1 MVKKT
6 VLWGLV
12 LACMGMI
19 FSFSAQTSDMSNEL
33 SSSLLDDIIRFFAVN
48 ANSDTIEFLS
58 VFIRKLAHFSEY
70 ALLGTLIFLL
80 MRAGYNVKGKRG
92 VIMPTVFS
100 SCYAVT
106 DELHQLFVG
115 GRSCQVTDVVIDT
128 LGAMAGV
135 LFLLLICTFSER
147 RRK

>member
-6 VLWGLV
+6 VLWGLM

-19 FSFSAQTSDMSNEL
+19 FSFSAQTSDVSNEL

-48 ANSDTIEFLS
+48 ADNDTIEFLS

-70 ALLGTLIFLL
+70 ALLGALTFLL

-92 VIMPTVFS
+92 VIMPPLF
-100 SCYAVT
+100 CLFYAVT

-115 GRSCQVTDVVIDT
+115 GRSCQIADVIIDT
-128 LGAMAGV
+128 LGAMSGV
-135 LFLLLICTFSER
+135 LFLLLICTFAER